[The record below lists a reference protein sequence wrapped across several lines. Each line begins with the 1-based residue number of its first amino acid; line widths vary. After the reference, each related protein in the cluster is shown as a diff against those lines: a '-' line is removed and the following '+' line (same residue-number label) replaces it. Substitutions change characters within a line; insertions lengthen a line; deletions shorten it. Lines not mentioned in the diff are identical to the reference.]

1 MGKVEKIGN
10 LILWG
15 LQGFLVFLLIFQ
27 SSFEL
32 PLAGI
37 GHIHPLILHLP
48 IGFGVVLLGL
58 FGIKKQLASFDILAE
73 FLLLITAIFSTSTA
87 IFGLFLAKEG
97 GYDAGAL
104 DWHQWSGV
112 SVSFVY
118 FIWVLLRRNLLIG
131 SVLGFIALVIAG
143 HTGASIT
150 HGEDYL
156 QFGTKATAITSESV
170 VFADIVQPILKA
182 KCESCHNDQKTKG
195 ALKMNSIANLMK
207 GGKHGPIWKAGDA
220 LNSHLVQRIKLPMNA
235 KEHMP
240 PLGKAQLTPDEITI
254 LTLWVKEG
262 ASFEKSLGEFSPDFQ
277 KLVQPTEL
285 TKSTKSYDFSAASES
300 SISSV
305 NTPYCTVYPIANESP
320 ALQADFYVAAKFDP
334 KTLSDL
340 AKVNE
345 QLVGLQLAKMPIK
358 NVDLAVVSKFA
369 HLEKLNLNF
378 TAIDDAGIGQLSGLT
393 HLEQLSISGTKVSKT
408 GVTQLLAKLPA
419 LKQMHVWSTNLSTGD
434 LADLRKQ
441 FPKVTFDAGYV
452 PKEETLQ
459 INPPILV
466 NENLIL
472 RPTEK
477 LTFKHT
483 LRDVIFRYTVNDSIP
498 DSLSAL
504 QTRAAINISNYT
516 KVRILATKA
525 GWRASNPIDV
535 RVYKSQFIPARMDL
549 LTKPDPKYP
558 ATGGASLMDFISG
571 AREVKGVPNFTWLGF
586 KEADLDVLA
595 SFEKSTAI
603 HGVTLSYLEK
613 TDSDVFPPVK
623 VEIWAG
629 DSPDKLRLL
638 TTLKPIQPKE
648 KNGYTPRG
656 LNIPLAGVSAKY
668 FRMKAERLKRLPSFV
683 DNKGKGAWLRV
694 DELLFY

>member
-10 LILWG
+10 LILWS

-27 SSFEL
+27 SSFAL

-37 GHIHPLILHLP
+37 GHFHPLILHLP
-48 IGFGVVLLGL
+48 IGFGVLLLAL
-58 FGIKKQLASFDILAE
+58 FAIKKHLTSFEVLTE
-73 FLLLITAIFSTSTA
+73 FLLLLTAIFSTLTA
-87 IFGLFLAKEG
+87 ILGLFLAKDG
-97 GYDAGAL
+97 GYETSAL

-112 SVSFVY
+112 AVSFVY
-118 FIWVLLRRNLLIG
+118 FVWVLVRKNLIIG
-131 SVLGFIALVIAG
+131 AALGFIALIFAG

-156 QFGTKATAITSESV
+156 RFGTQATEITSESV
-170 VFADIVQPILKA
+170 VFEDIVQPILKA

-262 ASFEKSLGEFSPDFQ
+262 ASFEKKLGDFSPDFQ
-277 KLVQPTEL
+277 KLIRPAELSTE
-285 TKSTKSYDFSAASES
+285 TKVYDFAAASES
-300 SISSV
+300 TLASV

-334 KTLSDL
+334 KTLSNL
-340 AKVNE
+340 AQVSE
-345 QLVGLQLAKMPIK
+345 QLVGLQLSKMPIK
-358 NVDLAVVSKFA
+358 NADLNLVSKFA
-369 HLEKLNLNF
+369 NLEKLNLNF
-378 TAIDDAGIGQLSGLT
+378 TSVDDAG
-393 HLEQLSISGTKVSKT
+393 LEQLGGLNSLEQLAISGTKT
-408 GVTQLLAKLPA
+408 GRSSLTKLLPKLPA
-419 LKQMHVWSTNLSTGD
+419 LKQIHVWSTNLTAGD
-434 LADLRKQ
+434 LDALRKQ
-441 FPKVTFDAGYV
+441 FPKVSFDAGYI

-472 RPTEK
+472 KPGEK

-483 LRDVIFRYTVNDSIP
+483 LRDVLFRYTLNDSLP
-498 DSLSAL
+498 DSLQSPS
-504 QTRAAINISNYT
+504 TKGSIAIT
-516 KVRILATKA
+516 KFAKVRILATKD
-525 GWRASNPIDV
+525 GWRASKPIDV
-535 RVYKSQFIPARMDL
+535 RVYKSEFIPARMDL
-549 LTKPDPKYP
+549 LSKPDPKYP
-558 ATGGASLMDFISG
+558 AAGGSSLMDFVIG

-586 KEADLDVLA
+586 KEADLDVIA
-595 SFEKSTAI
+595 TFEKSTSV
-603 HGVTLSYLEK
+603 HGLTLSYLEK

-623 VEIWAG
+623 VEVWGG
-629 DSPDKLRLL
+629 DSPDKLRLI
-638 TTLKPIQPKE
+638 TSVKPVQPKE
-648 KNGYTPRG
+648 KSGYSARG
-656 LNIPLAGVSAKY
+656 INIPIPANPAKY
-668 FRMKAERLKRLPSFV
+668 YRVKAERLKRLPSFV

>member
-1 MGKVEKIGN
+1 MGKFEKIGN

-27 SSFEL
+27 SSFAL

-37 GHIHPLILHLP
+37 GHVHPLILHLP
-48 IGFGVVLLGL
+48 IGFGVLLLGL
-58 FGIKKQLASFDILAE
+58 FAIKKQLTSFAVLAE
-73 FLLLITAIFSTSTA
+73 FLLLITAIFSSLTA

-97 GYDAGAL
+97 GYETSAL

-112 SVSFVY
+112 AVSFVY
-118 FIWVLLRRNLLIG
+118 FVWVIRRKNLLVG
-131 SVLGFIALVIAG
+131 ATLGFIALVIAG

-156 QFGTKATAITSESV
+156 RFGEKSTEISSESF

-182 KCESCHNDQKTKG
+182 KCESCHNEQKSKG
-195 ALKMNSIANLMK
+195 ALKMNSIANLLK
-207 GGKHGPIWKAGDA
+207 GGKHGAIWKAGDA
-220 LNSHLVQRIKLPMNA
+220 LNSHLVQRIKLPINA

-262 ASFEKSLGEFSPDFQ
+262 ASFEKKLGQFSPDFK

-285 TKSTKSYDFSAASES
+285 TANTKSYDFSAASAS
-300 SISSV
+300 TIKSV
-305 NTPYCTVYPIANESP
+305 NSPYCTVYPIAYESP

-340 AKVNE
+340 SQVSE
-345 QLVGLQLAKMPIK
+345 QLVGLQLSKMPIT
-358 NVDLAVVSKFA
+358 NESLGLVSKFSN
-369 HLEKLNLNF
+369 LEKLNLNF
-378 TAIDDAGIGQLSGLT
+378 TAVDDAGQGSLAGLN
-393 HLEQLSISGTKVSKT
+393 HLEQLSISGTKVGKSGVSK
-408 GVTQLLAKLPA
+408 LLAKLPA
-419 LKQMHVWSTNLSTGD
+419 LKEIHVWSTSLSPED
-434 LADLRKQ
+434 LSALRKQ
-441 FPKVTFDAGYV
+441 FPKVTFDAGYI
-452 PKEETLQ
+452 PKAETLQ

-472 RPTEK
+472 RPGEK

-504 QTRAAINISNYT
+504 QTRSEINISNYT

-549 LTKPDPKYP
+549 LSKPDPKYP
-558 ATGGASLMDFISG
+558 AAGGASLMDFVIG

-586 KEADLDVLA
+586 KETDLDVMA
-595 SFEKSTAI
+595 TFEKSTSV

-613 TDSDVFPPVK
+613 TDADVFPPVK
-623 VEIWAG
+623 VEVWGG
-629 DSPDKLRLL
+629 DTPSQMRLI
-638 TTLKPIQPKE
+638 TSIKPEQPKE
-648 KNGYTPRG
+648 KSGYSPRG
-656 LNIPLAGVSAKY
+656 INIPVSSKAVKY
-668 FRMKAERLKRLPSFV
+668 YRIKAERLKRLPTFV

>member
-1 MGKVEKIGN
+1 MEKFEKIGN
-10 LILWG
+10 LLLWG
-15 LQGFLVFLLIFQ
+15 LQSFLVFLLIFQ
-27 SSFEL
+27 SSFAL
-32 PLAGI
+32 PFAGI

-48 IGFGVVLLGL
+48 IGFGVLLIGL
-58 FGIKKQLASFDILAE
+58 FAIKKQLATFEILAE
-73 FLLLITAIFSTSTA
+73 FLLRLTAVFSTLTA
-87 IFGLFLAKEG
+87 VFGLFLSKEG
-97 GYDAGAL
+97 GYETSAL

-112 SVSFVY
+112 AVSFVY
-118 FIWVLLRRNLLIG
+118 FTWVLIRRNIFVG
-131 SVLGFIALVIAG
+131 AALGFIALVIAG

-156 QFGTKATAITSESV
+156 RFGAQATEINSESV
-170 VFADIVQPILKA
+170 VFEDIVQPILKA
-182 KCESCHNDQKTKG
+182 KCESCHNDQKSKG

-207 GGKHGPIWKAGDA
+207 GGKHGAIWKAGDA

-240 PLGKAQLTPDEITI
+240 PLGKAQLTPDEITL

-262 ASFEKSLGEFSPDFQ
+262 ASFEKKLGQFSPDFQ
-277 KLVQPTEL
+277 RLIQPNTITIN
-285 TKSTKSYDFSAASES
+285 TKTYDFSTASES
-300 SISSV
+300 TIESV

-340 AKVNE
+340 NQVSD
-345 QLVGLQLAKMPIK
+345 QLVGLQLSKMPI
-358 NVDLAVVSKFA
+358 NNESLNQVAKFTN
-369 HLEKLNLNF
+369 LEKLNLNF
-378 TAIDDAGIGQLSGLT
+378 TSVDDAGLAELSGLT
-393 HLEQLSISGTKVSKT
+393 HLEQLSISGTKVGRSS
-408 GVTQLLAKLPA
+408 LAKLLLKLPN
-419 LKQMHVWSTNLSTGD
+419 LKQMHVWSTNLSAGD
-434 LADLRKQ
+434 LTALRNQ

-472 RPTEK
+472 RPNEK

-483 LRDVIFRYTVNDSIP
+483 LRDVIFRYTVNDSLP
-498 DSLSAL
+498 DSLSSL
-504 QTRAAINISNYT
+504 QTKSAINISNYT

-549 LTKPDPKYP
+549 LSKPDPKYP
-558 ATGGASLMDFISG
+558 AAGASSLMDFVIG

-586 KEADLDVLA
+586 KETDLDVVA
-595 SFEKSTAI
+595 TFENAAAI

-623 VEIWAG
+623 VEVWG
-629 DSPDKLRLL
+629 GETPDHMRLL
-638 TTLKPIQPKE
+638 ATVKPIQPKE

-656 LNIPLAGVSAKY
+656 INIPIPGIHANY
-668 FRMKAERLKRLPSFV
+668 FRIKAERLKRMPAFV

>member
-1 MGKVEKIGN
+1 MGKIEKIGH
-10 LILWG
+10 LLLWG
-15 LQGFLVFLLIFQ
+15 FQGFLIFLLIFQ
-27 SSFEL
+27 SSFAL
-32 PLAGI
+32 PVAGI
-37 GHIHPLILHLP
+37 GHLHPLILHLP
-48 IGFGVVLLGL
+48 IGFGVLLLGL
-58 FGIKKQLASFDILAE
+58 FAIKKQLASFEVLAE
-73 FLLLITAIFSTSTA
+73 FLLLITALFSTLTA

-97 GYDAGAL
+97 GYETSAL

-112 SVSFVY
+112 AVSFVY
-118 FIWVLLRRNLLIG
+118 FSWVLLRRNLLAG
-131 SVLGFIALVIAG
+131 ASLGFVALVFAG
-143 HTGASIT
+143 HTGANIT

-156 QFGTKATAITSESV
+156 RFGSKTTEITTSSV
-170 VFADIVQPILKA
+170 VFEDIVQPILKA
-182 KCESCHNDQKTKG
+182 KCESCHNDQKSKG

-207 GGKHGPIWKAGDA
+207 GGKHGAIWKAGDA
-220 LNSHLVQRIKLPMNA
+220 LSSHLVQRIKLPMNA

-262 ASFEKSLGEFSPDFQ
+262 ASFDKKLGQFSPDFQ

-285 TKSTKSYDFSAASES
+285 TISTKTYDFSAASASTIE
-300 SISSV
+300 SV
-305 NTPYCTVYPIANESP
+305 NSPYCTVYPIANESP

-340 AKVNE
+340 TQVRE
-345 QLVGLQLAKMPIK
+345 QLVGLQLSKMPIT
-358 NVDLAVVSKFA
+358 NESLSLVSKFS

-378 TAIDDAGIGQLSGLT
+378 TSVDDAGIGSLAGLN
-393 HLEQLSISGTKVSKT
+393 HLEQLSISGTKVGKSGLSK
-408 GVTQLLAKLPA
+408 LLTKLPA
-419 LKQMHVWSTNLSTGD
+419 LKEIHVWSTSLSPGD
-434 LADLRKQ
+434 LSDLQRQ
-441 FPKVTFDAGYV
+441 FPKLTFDAGYI

-472 RPTEK
+472 KPGEK

-483 LRDVIFRYTVNDSIP
+483 LRDVLFRYTLNDSLP
-498 DSLSAL
+498 DSLQSPS
-504 QTRAAINISNYT
+504 TKGPISITNYA

-525 GWRASNPIDV
+525 GWRASKPIDV
-535 RVYKSQFIPARMDL
+535 RVYKSQFIPTRIDL
-549 LTKPDPKYP
+549 LSKPDPKYP
-558 ATGGASLMDFISG
+558 ASGGASLMDFVIG

-586 KEADLDVLA
+586 KDTDLDVVA
-595 SFEKSTAI
+595 TFEKSTSV

-623 VEIWAG
+623 VEVWGG
-629 DSPDKLRLL
+629 DTPGQMRLI
-638 TTLKPIQPKE
+638 TRVKPVQPKE
-648 KNGYTPRG
+648 KSGYSARG
-656 LNIPLAGVSAKY
+656 INIPIPANPAKY
-668 FRMKAERLKRLPSFV
+668 YRIKAERLKRLPNFV

>member
-10 LILWG
+10 LILWS

-27 SSFEL
+27 SSFAV

-37 GHIHPLILHLP
+37 GHLHPLILHLP
-48 IGFGVVLLGL
+48 IGFGVLLLGL
-58 FGIKKQLASFDILAE
+58 FSIKKHLASFEVLAE
-73 FLLLITAIFSTSTA
+73 FLLLLTAIFSTSTA

-97 GYDAGAL
+97 GYETSTL

-112 SVSFVY
+112 GVSFVY
-118 FIWVLLRRNLLIG
+118 FVWVLLRKNILVGAEIG
-131 SVLGFIALVIAG
+131 FVALVIAG

-156 QFGTKATAITSESV
+156 RFGEKSTEITQESV
-170 VFADIVQPILKA
+170 VFEDIVQPILKA
-182 KCESCHNDQKTKG
+182 KCESCHNDQKSKG

-262 ASFEKSLGEFSPDFQ
+262 ASFDKKLNQFSPEFQ
-277 KLVQPTEL
+277 KLIQPAAITI
-285 TKSTKSYDFSAASES
+285 STKSYDFSAASES
-300 SISSV
+300 AIESV
-305 NTPYCTVYPIANESP
+305 NSPYCTVYSIAHESP

-334 KTLSDL
+334 KTLSNL
-340 AKVNE
+340 TQVSE
-345 QLVGLQLAKMPIK
+345 QLVGLQLSKMPIK
-358 NVDLAVVSKFA
+358 NEDLNLVSKFA
-369 HLEKLNLNF
+369 NLEKLNLNF
-378 TAIDDAGIGQLSGLT
+378 TAVDDAGIGQLAGLN
-393 HLEQLSISGTKVSKT
+393 HLEQLSLAGTKVGKSGVSK
-408 GVTQLLAKLPA
+408 LLATLPA
-419 LKQMHVWSTNLSTGD
+419 LKEIHLWSTSLSAGD
-434 LADLRKQ
+434 LSALRSQ
-441 FPKVTFDAGYV
+441 FPKVTVDAGYI

-472 RPTEK
+472 KPGEK
-477 LTFKHT
+477 LMFKHT
-483 LRDVIFRYTVNDSIP
+483 LRDVLFRYTLNDSLP
-498 DSLSAL
+498 DSLQSPS
-504 QTRAAINISNYT
+504 TNGSIAIANYA

-525 GWRASNPIDV
+525 GWRASKPIDL

-549 LTKPDPKYP
+549 LSKPDPKYP
-558 ATGGASLMDFISG
+558 AAGGASLMDFVIG

-586 KEADLDVLA
+586 KEADLDVVA
-595 SFEKSTAI
+595 TFEKSTSV

-623 VEIWAG
+623 VEVWG
-629 DSPDKLRLL
+629 GESPDKMRLIA
-638 TTLKPIQPKE
+638 TAKPVQPNE
-648 KNGYTPRG
+648 KSGYSARG
-656 LNIPLAGVSAKY
+656 INIPITGMHAKY
-668 FRMKAERLKRLPSFV
+668 FRIKAERLKRLPNFV

>member
-10 LILWG
+10 LMLWG
-15 LQGFLVFLLIFQ
+15 LQGFLIFLLIFQ

-48 IGFGVVLLGL
+48 IGFGVLLLGL
-58 FGIKKQLASFDILAE
+58 FGIKKQLASFDVLAE

-97 GYDAGAL
+97 GYETNAL
-104 DWHQWSGV
+104 DCHQWSGV
-112 SVSFVY
+112 LVSFVY
-118 FIWVLLRRNLLIG
+118 FIWVLIRRNLVVGAL
-131 SVLGFIALVIAG
+131 LGFVALVIAG

-156 QFGTKATAITSESV
+156 RFGSKATEITTESV
-170 VFADIVQPILKA
+170 VFEDIVQPILKA
-182 KCESCHNDQKTKG
+182 KCESCHNDQKSKG
-195 ALKMNSIANLMK
+195 ALKMNSIANLLK
-207 GGKHGPIWKAGDA
+207 GGKHGAIWKAGDA
-220 LNSHLVQRIKLPMNA
+220 LNSHLVQRIKLPMNI

-240 PLGKAQLTPDEITI
+240 PLGKAQLTPDEITL

-262 ASFEKSLGEFSPDFQ
+262 ASFEKKLGQFSPDFQ
-277 KLVQPTEL
+277 KLVQPASI
-285 TKSTKSYDFSAASES
+285 STKTKLYDFSSASES
-300 SISSV
+300 TIASV

-320 ALQADFYVAAKFDP
+320 ALQADFYVSAKFDP

-340 AKVNE
+340 TQVSE
-345 QLVGLQLAKMPIK
+345 QLVGLQLSKMPI
-358 NVDLAVVSKFA
+358 NNESLNQVVKFTN
-369 HLEKLNLNF
+369 LEKLHLNF
-378 TAIDDAGIGQLSGLT
+378 TSIDDKGLGQLSGLT
-393 HLEQLSISGTKVSKT
+393 HLEQLSISGTKVGRSS
-408 GVTQLLAKLPA
+408 LAKLLLKLPN
-419 LKQMHVWSTNLSTGD
+419 LKQMHVWSTNLSAGD
-434 LADLRKQ
+434 LTALRNQ

-472 RPTEK
+472 RPNEK

-483 LRDVIFRYTVNDSIP
+483 LRDVIFRYTVNDSLP
-498 DSLSAL
+498 DSLSSL
-504 QTRAAINISNYT
+504 QTKSAINISNYT

-558 ATGGASLMDFISG
+558 AAGAASLMDFISG

-586 KEADLDVLA
+586 IEADLDVVA

-623 VEIWAG
+623 VEVWAG
-629 DSPDKLRLL
+629 DSPDKLRLMK
-638 TTLKPIQPKE
+638 TLRPIQPKE
-648 KNGYTPRG
+648 KNGYSPRG
-656 LNIPLAGVSAKY
+656 LNIPLTAVSARY
-668 FRMKAERLKRLPSFV
+668 FRIKAERLKKLPAFV

>member
-1 MGKVEKIGN
+1 MGKIEKIGN

-27 SSFEL
+27 STFAL

-48 IGFGVVLLGL
+48 IGFGVLLLGL
-58 FGIKKQLASFDILAE
+58 FAIKKQLASFAVLAE
-73 FLLLITAIFSTSTA
+73 FLLLITAIFSSLTA

-97 GYDAGAL
+97 GYETSAL

-112 SVSFVY
+112 AVSFVY
-118 FIWVLLRRNLLIG
+118 FVWVILRKNMLVG
-131 SVLGFIALVIAG
+131 ATLGFIALVIAG

-156 QFGTKATAITSESV
+156 RFGEMTKEITSESV

-182 KCESCHNDQKTKG
+182 KCESCHNDKKSKG

-207 GGKHGPIWKAGDA
+207 GGKHGAIWKAGDA

-262 ASFEKSLGEFSPDFQ
+262 ASFEKKLGQFSPDFQ

-285 TKSTKSYDFSAASES
+285 IANTKTYDFPSASASTIE
-300 SISSV
+300 SV
-305 NTPYCTVYPIANESP
+305 NSPYCTVYPIAYESP

-340 AKVNE
+340 SQVSE
-345 QLVGLQLAKMPIK
+345 QLVGLQLSKMPIT
-358 NVDLAVVSKFA
+358 NESLGLVSKFSN
-369 HLEKLNLNF
+369 LEKLNLNF
-378 TAIDDAGIGQLSGLT
+378 TSIDDAGLVQLAVLN
-393 HLEQLSISGTKVSKT
+393 HLEQLSISGTKVSKS
-408 GVTQLLAKLPA
+408 GVSTLLAKLPE
-419 LKQMHVWSTNLSTGD
+419 LKEIHLWSTSLSPED
-434 LADLRKQ
+434 LSDLRKQ
-441 FPKVTFDAGYV
+441 FPKVTFDAGYI

-472 RPTEK
+472 KPGEK
-477 LTFKHT
+477 LMFKHT
-483 LRDVIFRYTVNDSIP
+483 LRDVVFRYTVNDSIP

-504 QTRAAINISNYT
+504 QTRSAINISNYT

-549 LTKPDPKYP
+549 LSKPDPKYP
-558 ATGGASLMDFISG
+558 AAGGASLMDFVIG

-586 KEADLDVLA
+586 KDADLDVVA
-595 SFEKSTAI
+595 SFEKSTSV

-613 TDSDVFPPVK
+613 TDADVFPPVK
-623 VEIWAG
+623 VEVWGG
-629 DSPDKLRLL
+629 DTPDKMRLI
-638 TTLKPIQPKE
+638 TTAKPVQPKE
-648 KNGYTPRG
+648 KSGYSARG
-656 LNIPLAGVSAKY
+656 INIPITGVHAKY
-668 FRMKAERLKRLPSFV
+668 YRIKAERLKRLPNFV

>member
-1 MGKVEKIGN
+1 MGKFEKIGN

-27 SSFEL
+27 SSFAL

-48 IGFGVVLLGL
+48 IGFGVLLLGL
-58 FGIKKQLASFDILAE
+58 FAIKKQLESFTVLAE
-73 FLLLITAIFSTSTA
+73 LLLLITAVFSTLTA

-97 GYDAGAL
+97 GYETSAL

-112 SVSFVY
+112 AVSFVY
-118 FIWVLLRRNLLIG
+118 FIWVILRKNMLVG
-131 SVLGFIALVIAG
+131 ATLGFVALVIAG

-156 QFGTKATAITSESV
+156 RFGSKTKEITSESV

-182 KCESCHNDQKTKG
+182 KCESCHNDQKSKG

-207 GGKHGPIWKAGDA
+207 GGKHGAIWKAGDA

-262 ASFEKSLGEFSPDFQ
+262 ASFDKKLAQFSPDFQ

-285 TKSTKSYDFSAASES
+285 TANTKTYDFSAASASTIE
-300 SISSV
+300 SV
-305 NTPYCTVYPIANESP
+305 NSPYCTVYPIAYESP
-320 ALQADFYVAAKFDP
+320 ALQADFYVAAKFDS

-340 AKVNE
+340 SQVSE
-345 QLVGLQLAKMPIK
+345 QLVGLQLSKMPIT
-358 NVDLAVVSKFA
+358 NESLGLVSKFSN
-369 HLEKLNLNF
+369 LEKLNLNF
-378 TAIDDAGIGQLSGLT
+378 TAVDDSGLGSLAGLNHLTQLSL
-393 HLEQLSISGTKVSKT
+393 SGTNVSKS
-408 GVTQLLAKLPA
+408 GVSTLLAKLPA
-419 LKQMHVWSTNLSTGD
+419 LKEIHLWSTRLSAGD
-434 LADLRKQ
+434 LNALSKQ
-441 FPKVTFDAGYV
+441 FTKVTFDAGYV
-452 PKEETLQ
+452 PKAETLQ

-472 RPTEK
+472 KPGEK
-477 LTFKHT
+477 LMFKHT
-483 LRDVIFRYTVNDSIP
+483 LRDVVFRYTVNDSIP

-504 QTRAAINISNYT
+504 QTRSAINISNYT

-549 LTKPDPKYP
+549 LSKPDPKYP
-558 ATGGASLMDFISG
+558 AAGGASLMDFVIG

-586 KEADLDVLA
+586 KDADLDVVA
-595 SFEKSTAI
+595 SFEKSTSV

-623 VEIWAG
+623 VEVWGG
-629 DSPDKLRLL
+629 DTPDKMRLI
-638 TTLKPIQPKE
+638 TTAKPVQPKE
-648 KNGYTPRG
+648 KSGYSARG
-656 LNIPLAGVSAKY
+656 INIPITGVHAKY
-668 FRMKAERLKRLPSFV
+668 YRIKAERLKRLPNFE